1 MKVDKSRQL
10 RRKIVDMAC
19 ENFQDF
25 LHEAVAEDEEMRAG
39 IEQELE
45 ASFAEITMELGEML
59 ASRNKRLYCCIKV

>member
-1 MKVDKSRQL
+1 
-10 RRKIVDMAC
+10 MAC